1 MYGYRKSEDLV
12 WIAESSHREIWTWF

>member
-12 WIAESSHREIWTWF
+12 WKADSSHREIWTWF